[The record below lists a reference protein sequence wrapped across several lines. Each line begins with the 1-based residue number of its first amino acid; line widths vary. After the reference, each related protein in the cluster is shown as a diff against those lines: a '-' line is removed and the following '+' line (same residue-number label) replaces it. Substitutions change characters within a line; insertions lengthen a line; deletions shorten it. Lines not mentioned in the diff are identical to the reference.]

1 MLTTLLAL
9 LAASAIAVPIT
20 RRAGL
25 GSVLGYLLAGV
36 AIGPTGLRLVSNP
49 EQIEQVAQL
58 GVIMLLFL
66 IGLEL
71 RPRRLW
77 VMRRA
82 TFGLGAAQVAL
93 TAAALAA
100 LAHWAGLAWDSA
112 IVLGIGFAMSS
123 TAIVLPMLAE
133 RDLLA
138 SDAGRDGF
146 AVLLF
151 QDLAFIPLV
160 ALVPLLGG
168 ERPHHVPWQEV
179 AEGAGAIA
187 VILIGGRYLVRPAF
201 RAIGG
206 ARTPEL
212 FTILALLTVVGTA
225 AIASA
230 AGLSPSLGAF
240 MAGVLLSGSEYRHE
254 LRADIEPFEGLL
266 LGFFFISVGM
276 SAQFG
281 LLAGAPGLFALGLAS
296 LLAVKIAIALA
307 LARIAGEDWSD
318 AARFAISL
326 SQGSEFSFVLFGAAV
341 GVGALADTDAQSAIL
356 IVALSMLAT
365 PLLFA
370 ASERWLVPRLEAPQ
384 PAPQYDTI
392 ETDGTPVII
401 AGFGRVGQIV
411 GRILTMQRIRFT
423 ALERDPGQV
432 DVVRSFNTEVFYGD
446 PARPDVLR
454 AAGAE
459 TAKVLVVAIDD
470 MEEALRVV
478 EMAKRTFPKLRIISR
493 ARNRRHVHLLMDR
506 AIAGI
511 VRDTF
516 YSSLKLGELV
526 LGLLGIPSERAR
538 RTVSLFAA
546 HDERLLQ
553 RQHAVYRDDTKIIQ
567 TMQEASEELQSL
579 FEADQAMEVEPAPQ
593 DGRRGKA
600 AS

>member
-1 MLTTLLAL
+1 MLATLLAL
-9 LAASAIAVPIT
+9 LAASAVAVPLT
-20 RRAGL
+20 RRFGL
-25 GSVLGYLLAGV
+25 GSVLGYLVGGV
-36 AIGPTGLRLVSNP
+36 AIGPAGLGLVDNP

-82 TFGLGAAQVAL
+82 TFGLGAAQVAV

-100 LAHWAGLAWDSA
+100 LAHWAGLAWSGA
-112 IVLGIGFAMSS
+112 IVLGVGFAMSS

-133 RDLLA
+133 RDLLS

-168 ERPHHVPWQEV
+168 ERPNHVPWLEV
-179 AEGAGAIA
+179 AQGAGAIA
-187 VILIGGRYLVRPAF
+187 VILIGGRYLLRPAF

-281 LLAGAPGLFALGLAS
+281 LLRAAPGLIALGLAS
-296 LLAVKIAIALA
+296 LLVAKIVVGFV
-307 LARIAGEDWSD
+307 LARIAGEDRAD
-318 AARFAISL
+318 ATRFAVSL

-341 GVGALADTDAQSAIL
+341 GVGALTETSAQGAIL

-370 ASERWLVPRLEAPQ
+370 ACERWLVPRLETLQ
-384 PAPQYDTI
+384 PPPPYDTI
-392 ETDGTPVII
+392 ETDAAPVII

-432 DVVRSFNTEVFYGD
+432 DVVRGFNTEVFYGD

-459 TAKVLVVAIDD
+459 TAKVLVVAIADV
-470 MEEALRVV
+470 EEALSVV

-516 YSSLKLGELV
+516 HSSLKLGELV
-526 LGLLGIPSERAR
+526 LGALGTPSERAR
-538 RTVSLFAA
+538 RAVSLFAA
-546 HDERLLQ
+546 HDERVLE
-553 RQHAVYRDDTKIIQ
+553 RQHAIYRDETKVIQ

-579 FEADQAMEVEPAPQ
+579 FESDLAADGEQAAQ
-593 DGRRGKA
+593 DERRGRPA
-600 AS
+600 A

>member
-1 MLTTLLAL
+1 MLTTLVAL
-9 LAASAIAVPIT
+9 LAAATIAVPLT
-20 RRAGL
+20 RRAGF

-36 AIGPTGLRLVSNP
+36 VIGPTGLGLVDNP
-49 EQIEQVAQL
+49 EQIAQVAQL

-82 TFGLGAAQVAL
+82 TFGLGAAQVVL
-93 TAAALAA
+93 TAAALAV
-100 LAHWAGLAWDSA
+100 LAHWAGLAWA
-112 IVLGIGFAMSS
+112 GAVVLGVGFAMSS

-168 ERPHHVPWQEV
+168 ERPNHVPWQEV
-179 AEGAGAIA
+179 AEGAGAIG
-187 VILIGGRYLVRPAF
+187 VILIGGRYLMRPAF

-206 ARTPEL
+206 AQTPEL

-225 AIASA
+225 ALASA

-276 SAQFG
+276 SAQFA
-281 LLAGAPGLFALGLAS
+281 LLRAAPGPIVLGLAC
-296 LLAVKIAIALA
+296 LLVTKIAVAFV
-307 LARIAGEDWSD
+307 LARIGGEDWAD
-318 AARFAISL
+318 ATRFAVSL

-341 GVGALADTDAQSAIL
+341 GVGALAESSAQSAIL

-370 ASERWLVPRLEAPQ
+370 AVERWLIPWLEPPPAP
-384 PAPQYDTI
+384 PQYDAI
-392 ETDGTPVII
+392 ETDAAPVII

-432 DVVRSFNTEVFYGD
+432 DVVRSFNSEVFYGD

-454 AAGAE
+454 AAGAD
-459 TAKVLVVAIDD
+459 TAKVLVVAIED

-478 EMAKRTFPKLRIISR
+478 DMVKRTFPKLKVISR

-506 AIAGI
+506 AVAGF

-516 YSSLKLGELV
+516 YSSLKLGELA
-526 LGLLGIPSERAR
+526 LGALGTPSERAR
-538 RTVSLFAA
+538 RAVGLFAA
-546 HDERLLQ
+546 HDERVLQ
-553 RQHAVYRDDTKIIQ
+553 RQHAIYRDETKVIQ
-567 TMQEASEELQSL
+567 TMQEAAEELQSL
-579 FEADQAMEVEPAPQ
+579 FEADLAADAGETQ
-593 DGRRGKA
+593 DRVRGKPVG
-600 AS
+600 

>member
-1 MLTTLLAL
+1 MLGTLLAL
-9 LAASAIAVPIT
+9 LAASAIAVPLT

-36 AIGPTGLRLVSNP
+36 AIGPTGLRLVNNP
-49 EQIEQVAQL
+49 DEIAEVAQL
-58 GVIMLLFL
+58 GVVMLLFL

-77 VMRRA
+77 VMRRV

-100 LAHWAGLAWDSA
+100 LAHWTGLAWSGA
-112 IVLGIGFAMSS
+112 IVLGVGFAMSS

-168 ERPHHVPWQEV
+168 DRPNHVPWLEV

-187 VILIGGRYLVRPAF
+187 IILIGGRYLMRPAF

-225 AIASA
+225 TLASA

-281 LLAGAPGLFALGLAS
+281 LLREAPGLIALGLACM
-296 LLAVKIAIALA
+296 LAVKVVIAFA
-307 LARIAGEDWSD
+307 LARIAGEDWPD
-318 AARFAISL
+318 AARFAVSL
-326 SQGSEFSFVLFGAAV
+326 SEGSEFSFVLFGAAI
-341 GVGALADTDAQSAIL
+341 GVGALAETDAQSAIL

-370 ASERWLVPRLEAPQ
+370 ASERWLIPRLEGPQ
-384 PAPQYDTI
+384 PPPQYDTI
-392 ETDGTPVII
+392 ETDATPVII

-411 GRILTMQRIRFT
+411 GRILRMQRIRFT
-423 ALERDPGQV
+423 ALERDSGQV

-459 TAKVLVVAIDD
+459 TAKVLVVAIADV
-470 MEEALRVV
+470 EEALRVV

-516 YSSLKLGELV
+516 HSSLKLGELV
-526 LGLLGIPSERAR
+526 LGALGTPSEGAR
-538 RTVSLFAA
+538 RAVSLFAA
-546 HDERLLQ
+546 HDESVLQ
-553 RQHAVYRDDTKIIQ
+553 RQHAVYKDETKVIQ
-567 TMQEASEELQSL
+567 SMQDSAEELQSL
-579 FEADQAMEVEPAPQ
+579 FEADQAMEGERAPQ
-593 DGRRGKA
+593 DGRRGKPA
-600 AS
+600 A